1 MLRVCWKVYCNSC
14 ETNAWCI
21 FLCKA
26 RRCGLHW
33 ICLFVKNLKILAHIL
48 SSIKPS
54 RVDIIVE
61 SAHYIPHLDEKSF
74 LYVLVYARNGKQ

>member
-1 MLRVCWKVYCNSC
+1 MWFALD
-14 ETNAWCI
+14 
-21 FLCKA
+21 
-26 RRCGLHW
+26 
-33 ICLFVKNLKILAHIL
+33 LFVCEEPQNIAHIL

-74 LYVLVYARNGKQ
+74 LYVLVYCLQWKTIKLMLAGGVFPNTVNEN